1 MAVNAAG
8 EVRSNIR
15 HNEANAVT
23 WGVFPAKEVI
33 QPTVVDPTSFSVWKV
48 SFMLRLIVQSIK
60 DLIALLSPEDLIGQN
75 FLLGVYGRV
84 LKGRLARR
92 AMHQQSLSF
101 LASSFTLRA
110 SRPRGLDP
118 CLSQRD

>member
-48 SFMLRLIVQSIK
+48 RFMLRLIVWSIRSVC
-60 DLIALLSPEDLIGQN
+60 IALILRMFS
-75 FLLGVYGRV
+75 LLGR
-84 LKGRLARR
+84 
-92 AMHQQSLSF
+92 
-101 LASSFTLRA
+101 TLFW
-110 SRPRGLDP
+110 GYVGGI
-118 CLSQRD
+118 